1 LTIARNAF
9 REAVRDRVLYNLVLF
24 VLLLTASAIFL
35 GELSAA
41 QGAKIIVDLGLSAML
56 LFGTFIAI
64 FVGTGLVYKEIERR
78 TLYAILSKPVG
89 RGEFLVGKYLGLC
102 LTLAVNVLVMGA
114 GCTLALLYVRRGL
127 DPLALK
133 IWPAVAL
140 IYLELL
146 IIVAVAL
153 LFSSFSSPALSA
165 LMTFAVFVIGHFSA
179 DLKTLAATNG
189 TRAAR
194 LFFGALFYLLPNLSH
209 YTQITDA
216 GHALLPPPAAFVA
229 AVAYALVYTT
239 AVVAAQTQTEELYL
253 RPATVRRMSLG
264 FNGLAADWYWLRA
277 LQYVGRKLQNYKGEV
292 QLDDMRPVGL
302 NLLAPLLDSA
312 TTLDPQFLPVY
323 EYGAVVLPAV
333 DVDAAI
339 NLVKKGIA
347 ANPTAWRLYH
357 HLGYIYWQRGRFTEA
372 AEAYRQGAQVPGA
385 PTWMSAMAAQ
395 MASEGGSRA
404 TAREIYRRMFEQ

>member
-1 LTIARNAF
+1 VRQHARARATR
-9 REAVRDRVLYNLVLF
+9 RE
-24 VLLLTASAIFL
+24 LLLLVVIA
-35 GELSAA
+35 
-41 QGAKIIVDLGLSAML
+41 LGLAC
-56 LFGTFIAI
+56 A
-64 FVGTGLVYKEIERR
+64 
-78 TLYAILSKPVG
+78 A
-89 RGEFLVGKYLGLC
+89 
-102 LTLAVNVLVMGA
+102 
-114 GCTLALLYVRRGL
+114 
-127 DPLALK
+127 
-133 IWPAVAL
+133 
-140 IYLELL
+140 
-146 IIVAVAL
+146 
-153 LFSSFSSPALSA
+153 ALSWW
-165 LMTFAVFVIGHFSA
+165 LEP
-179 DLKTLAATNG
+179 
-189 TRAAR
+189 
-194 LFFGALFYLLPNLSH
+194 Y
-209 YTQITDA
+209 
-216 GHALLPPPAAFVA
+216 HA
-229 AVAYALVYTT
+229 

-404 TAREIYRRMFEQ
+404 TAREIYRRMFEQTDDAKMREHAAKRLLQLQSWDERDGLRRVLAAFSARAGRCPASWREVAPILRAARVQTDVSGAPLDPSGAPYMLAGDGCDVELSEKSEILRK